1 MSSHVAIV
9 GGGLVGCVAAMF
21 LADRGHRVTIVERR
35 PDPRDAD
42 LAGGRSI
49 NLTLCE
55 RGWAALGEV
64 DAEPAVRRL
73 ALPAAGRDIH
83 HADGERSYQ
92 PYGPNG
98 EAIWSI
104 SRNALN
110 RTLLDL
116 ATARPGVTARFGLRC
131 QEVDLDAPA
140 VAVSG
145 DAGRERIEADVLIGA
160 DGAFSAVRRRLVAG
174 ARCECSEDFVD
185 QGYKELTLPAAPGG
199 GWRLDPRA
207 IHIWPRGRFM
217 LIGFANLDGS
227 FTLSLHLPF
236 EGETS
241 FASLTGR
248 RAVERLFDR
257 AFPDLEE
264 VADRLVEDVLAH
276 PVSSMVTVR
285 CSPWSRGGKVA
296 LIGDAAHAIVPSY
309 GQGANS
315 GFEDCRLLAG
325 ALDDH
330 GGDWGR
336 ALAAFET
343 ARKPDADAIADVSL
357 AHFHEIRDLVD
368 DASFLRRKEVERSLS
383 ALYPG
388 VFVPL
393 YEAISFTT
401 LPYRQAVE
409 RERRQRAL
417 VDRVLALDGIAEAL
431 QTEEARR
438 VLDPLVASFRE
449 EVATR

>member
-1 MSSHVAIV
+1 MTSRVAIV

-21 LADRGHRVTIVERR
+21 LADRGHEVLVVERR
-35 PDPRDAD
+35 PDPRRGP
-42 LAGGRSI
+42 LGGGRSI

-55 RGWAALGEV
+55 RGWAAL
-64 DAEPAVRRL
+64 AEIGADLTVRRL
-73 ALPAAGRDIH
+73 ALPASGRRIH
-83 HADGERSYQ
+83 HADGSLSSQ
-92 PYGPNG
+92 PYGAHG

-104 SRNALN
+104 GRNHLN
-110 RTLLDL
+110 RALLDL
-116 ATARPGVTARFGLRC
+116 AEARPEVTTRFELRC
-131 QEVDLDAPA
+131 RGVDLEAPA
-140 VAVSG
+140 LEVEG
-145 DAGRERIEADVLIGA
+145 TAGRERIEADVLIGA
-160 DGAFSAVRRRLVAG
+160 DGAFSAVRRRLVDCDRFDYAQH
-174 ARCECSEDFVD
+174 FVD
-185 QGYKELTLPAAPGG
+185 QGYKELTLPAAEGG
-199 GWRLDPRA
+199 GWRLDETA

-236 EGETS
+236 EGDPS

-248 RAVERLFDR
+248 AAVERLFAD
-257 AFPDLEE
+257 AFRDLAE
-264 VADRLVEDVLAH
+264 VADSLVEEFLAH
-276 PVSSMVTVR
+276 PVCSMVTVR
-285 CSPWSRGGKVA
+285 CSPWSRGGRVA

-325 ALDDH
+325 ALDEH

-336 ALAAFET
+336 ALPAFEA

-357 AHFHEIRDLVD
+357 AHFREIRDLVD
-368 DASFLRRKEVERSLS
+368 DTGFLRRKEVERALS

-388 VFVPL
+388 AFVPL

-409 RERRQRAL
+409 RDRLQRAL
-417 VDRVLALDGIAEAL
+417 VDRVLAVEGITDAL

-438 VLDPLVASFRE
+438 VLDPLVASFRQ
-449 EVATR
+449 EVVTQ